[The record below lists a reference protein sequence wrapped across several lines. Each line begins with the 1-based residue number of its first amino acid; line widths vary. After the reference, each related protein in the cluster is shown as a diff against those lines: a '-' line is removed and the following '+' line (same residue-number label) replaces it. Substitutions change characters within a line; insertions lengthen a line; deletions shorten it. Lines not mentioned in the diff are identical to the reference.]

1 MIRDWIDIL
10 LQVPT
15 PQSVWTIQSQR
26 WKSVICPRRPK
37 HLSPLQLLSTIFLC
51 NYHLR
56 ILESSRLTP
65 FHDQN
70 LSPFFSSNPALNLH
84 IRLPIEFLPF
94 QLLAAH
100 RPSGG
105 QRVEREPC
113 HWHREWRWRRCW
125 WFWSTGILDWNM
137 NVRLVQQSV
146 NGELPTVAHM
156 SGGEFHDLISV
167 EFNTL
172 FWVASTIIYKKKKLQ
187 HTAAWPSWFCRTSL
201 SSRHSST
208 CEKNCH

>member
-51 NYHLR
+51 NHHLC

-65 FHDQN
+65 S
-70 LSPFFSSNPALNLH
+70 LIPIFSSNPFHNLH

-105 QRVEREPC
+105 RRVEREPC

-167 EFNTL
+167 EFNIHY
-172 FWVASTIIYKKKKLQ
+172 F
-187 HTAAWPSWFCRTSL
+187 
-201 SSRHSST
+201 
-208 CEKNCH
+208 E

>member
-26 WKSVICPRRPK
+26 WKSVICPR
-37 HLSPLQLLSTIFLC
+37 SIFLLFNFC
-51 NYHLR
+51 QQ
-56 ILESSRLTP
+56 SSFVIIISVSWNHPDSL
-65 FHDQN
+65 DQN
-70 LSPFFSSNPALNLH
+70 LSPFFSSNPFPNLH

-105 QRVEREPC
+105 RRVEREPC
-113 HWHREWRWRRCW
+113 HWHREWRWGRVW

-167 EFNTL
+167 EFNIHY
-172 FWVASTIIYKKKKLQ
+172 F
-187 HTAAWPSWFCRTSL
+187 
-201 SSRHSST
+201 
-208 CEKNCH
+208 E